1 VPPTHDTQT
10 NPITTTTNNNNLNQ
24 ATSSSSGTPPAHAA
38 LPTSSSHPR
47 RGALAVAAAARGP
60 AAAPPAPSDRARER
74 VIRSGDMVATST
86 ALGTSINYKFKPDGT
101 RLGPGGGAA
110 RPAPVADFMDKLW
123 LAWQIFFPE
132 KPPELSPKDGAKQR
146 LRMILVADRC
156 GMSPTGLAEM
166 KRNILRAL
174 EEFVDIES
182 EEQIDVSVSL
192 EPEVGTIYSV
202 AVPVRRVKPE
212 ARAGLEGGEIDG
224 MQVLEWDPSDKDSD
238 PSSRFPM
245 GC

>member
-1 VPPTHDTQT
+1 V
-10 NPITTTTNNNNLNQ
+10 
-24 ATSSSSGTPPAHAA
+24 
-38 LPTSSSHPR
+38 
-47 RGALAVAAAARGP
+47 
-60 AAAPPAPSDRARER
+60 
-74 VIRSGDMVATST
+74 
-86 ALGTSINYKFKPDGT
+86 GTSINYKIKPPGSSGSAGADQ
-101 RLGPGGGAA
+101 GP
-110 RPAPVADFMDKLW
+110 VKDFVDKLR

-132 KPPELSPKDGAKQR
+132 KQPDLSPKDGAKQR

-156 GMSPTGLAEM
+156 GLSPSGLAEM

-182 EEQIDVSVSL
+182 EEEIDVSISL
-192 EPEVGTIYSV
+192 EPDLGTIYCV

-212 ARAGLEGGEIDG
+212 ARLGLEGEVEGAEG
-224 MQVLEWDPSDKDSD
+224 LGWDPSDKESD